1 MTARATETGL
11 LPIAPLPTGLVGIGA
26 LVMFVNFGFGRFAYG
41 ALLPSIRDDLGLS
54 YTAAGALAT
63 LNLLAYLA
71 GAQAARSLLL
81 RHSSSHLLVIAVAGS
96 AAAFASWAGMT
107 SFLPAVAVMAALGV
121 LSAVGWISL
130 VQFTR
135 EYVPPARQGRFLGL
149 ASLGSAWGIPAVAV
163 LIGVVALIAN
173 GGAWRWSW
181 LTMAVISLGA
191 ALFIRPT
198 LRQMPWDRSPRA
210 DRVSF
215 REAIS
220 DAPTVRLV
228 CSYAFYGIW
237 FSIFATFVV
246 SFLADGGLSKGRSTI
261 VWAVLGAVAGIGT
274 LVMGRLCDRHDPR
287 SVAILGL
294 VLAALLAVVLAV
306 ITADWARF
314 GTVGLI
320 GFPMVGTGTALTVH
334 ASRLFSDVSA
344 STRTVAAVTTAN
356 AFGQSV
362 GPALAGPTI
371 DATGSYRS
379 AFVLAAGF
387 SSVAALTLAW
397 RRSVPTAP
405 QQLTRGGS

>member
-1 MTARATETGL
+1 MQVV
-11 LPIAPLPTGLVGIGA
+11 APLPMRLVGIGA

-41 ALLPSIRDDLGLS
+41 ALLPSIRDDLHLS

-63 LNLLAYLA
+63 VNLLAYLA
-71 GAQAARSLLL
+71 GAQIARSLLL
-81 RHSSSHLLVIAVAGS
+81 RQSSSRLLVIAVAGS
-96 AAAFASWAGMT
+96 AAAFALWAGMT
-107 SFLPAVAVMAALGV
+107 TFLAAIVVMAALGM

-135 EYVPPARQGRFLGL
+135 EFVPAARQGRYLGL
-149 ASLGSAWGIPAVAV
+149 ASLGSAWGIPAVAA
-163 LIGVVALIAN
+163 LIGGVALLADE
-173 GGAWRWSW
+173 GAWRWSW
-181 LTMAVISLGA
+181 LMMAAISFGS

-198 LRQMPWDRSPRA
+198 LARMPWSRSPRA
-210 DRVSF
+210 DRVSL
-215 REAIS
+215 REALR

-246 SFLADGGLSKGRSTI
+246 SFLADGGLSNGRSTI

-287 SVAILGL
+287 NVAIFGL
-294 VLAALLAVVLAV
+294 ALAALLAVVLGAF
-306 ITADWARF
+306 TADWARF
-314 GTVGLI
+314 VTVGLI

-379 AFVLAAGF
+379 AFLLAAGF
-387 SSVAALTLAW
+387 SGAAALTLAW
-397 RRSVPTAP
+397 RRSTQSATPSLAGRT
-405 QQLTRGGS
+405 